1 MWNSTE
7 VSPLLNPRKTVRIG
21 YVGSGFPLFH
31 EPFDGIL
38 AGIHK
43 ELWET
48 ALRGYEIRWEKR
60 EVYGSYE
67 PDENG
72 FFDGMLGEMQ
82 NGTLDIALQVVD
94 FSYRRARMAALY
106 YTLPIEEAEENFY
119 ESKEIF
125 FEPSIVVI
133 PFTAHF
139 TAILIALVLAMKLTE
154 AAVRAVIERF
164 GGREGSFW
172 MSSNSLTLLGA
183 LFHRLAIIFVLII
196 YNAAFVGLATSPGVE
211 PIRFHTPCYVLVME
225 ICNMESRKLEAVMPL
240 LRQGKMTLVVNY
252 EGTIKDTMKH
262 ELFGDDPTGDSR
274 RYRIIGD
281 MEEKHKL
288 LCHNPSAIYFGRI
301 YSITHNDP
309 QKIYK
314 PQCAF
319 KVIDST
325 NLAFLPPS
333 CELIKRRI
341 GRKRLSTFYMSRL
354 TVPRKIRKR
363 FSYVQLR
370 VFDRDMTDTFWWRR
384 LTNRPRFD
392 HEKPQIYWFQPI
404 GLTAFETIFI
414 IFGAL
419 LLFSFLVF
427 ILEIVYARLFK
438 RTHPGVRNAY
448 KFMNYVF

>member
-1 MWNSTE
+1 MWNSIE
-7 VSPLLNPRKTVRIG
+7 VSTLLTPRKTMRIG

-43 ELWET
+43 ELWES
-48 ALRGYEIRWEKR
+48 ALRGYDILWDKR
-60 EVYGSYE
+60 VVYGSYE
-67 PDENG
+67 PDKNG

-82 NGTLDIALQVVD
+82 NGTLDIALQD
-94 FSYRRARMAALY
+94 FSYRRSRMAALY

-125 FEPSIVVI
+125 FDPAIVVI
-133 PFTAHF
+133 PFSAHF

-154 AAVRAVIERF
+154 AAVRAVTKRF
-164 GGREGSFW
+164 GCREG
-172 MSSNSLTLLGA
+172 
-183 LFHRLAIIFVLII
+183 
-196 YNAAFVGLATSPGVE
+196 
-211 PIRFHTPCYVLVME
+211 
-225 ICNMESRKLEAVMPL
+225 KLESVIPL

-262 ELFGDDPTGDSR
+262 ELLGDDPTGDSR

-281 MEEKHKL
+281 MEEKHNV
-288 LCHNPSAIYFGRI
+288 LCHNPSAIYFGRS

-319 KVIDST
+319 KIIDST
-325 NLAFLPPS
+325 NLSFLPS
-333 CELIKRRI
+333 SSELIKRRI

-354 TVPRKIRKR
+354 TVPRKIRER

-370 VFDRDMTDTFWWRR
+370 LFDRDMTDTFWWRR
-384 LTNRPRFD
+384 FTNRPRFD
-392 HEKPQIYWFQPI
+392 NDKPQIYWFQPI
-404 GLTAFETIFI
+404 GLSAFETIFI

-419 LLFSFLVF
+419 LLFSLLVF
-427 ILEIVYARLFK
+427 ILEIVHSRLFK
-438 RTHPGVRNAY
+438 RTHPKFSIKHSVPHRRNSRHSIP
-448 KFMNYVF
+448 